1 MHRNQLCGIRQFG
14 IVLAVAAAAV
24 LLTADTAWAAKNVIL
39 MITDGGGCNT
49 WLATSLYQG
58 KLGKQVYDQPGW
70 QLLGCSTYPLNLST
84 KPTGDE
90 TQDRE
95 LIYDSLKAWDATS
108 VEYKKTKSFA
118 GYVYLTTTPTDS
130 AAAATAMATGR
141 KTYNNAINWSNDNRP
156 LRGLSIAEIAKAR
169 GKSTGVITTVQ
180 WSDATPAGL
189 GGAHSVTRK
198 NHVQIANEMLDG
210 GWLDVIM
217 GAGNPDFDNDGHALP
232 ADAKRNY
239 EWVGGEETWKS
250 LKRGKTGWRL
260 IEGKADFA
268 ALASGPA
275 PPKVVGTAQ
284 VANTLQEMRGR
295 PMTAEKTDIVATPED
310 AFTVPFNQNVPSLT
324 TMTKG
329 AIHCLGRNPAGFYL
343 MIEGGAVDWTNHT
356 GQRGRM
362 IEEQIDFVKAIEA
375 VVDWVNKYSNWND
388 TLLILTAD
396 HECGMLWGPQ
406 SDRVAFDPIEDH
418 GPGRM
423 PGMKHNS
430 HWHTNSL
437 VPLYACGCGSER
449 FAKLVKGTD
458 AKAAAVWRF
467 SGKYIDNI
475 DIFTVM
481 KEEVGSGQ

>member
-284 VANTLQEMRGR
+284 VANTLQEMRASHDRREDRHCRHARRCVHRPLQPERPFVDDDDQGGDPLPRPQSRRLLPNDRGGR
-295 PMTAEKTDIVATPED
+295 SRLDQPHRPTGTDDRRAD
-310 AFTVPFNQNVPSLT
+310 RFRQ
-324 TMTKG
+324 G
-329 AIHCLGRNPAGFYL
+329 H
-343 MIEGGAVDWTNHT
+343 
-356 GQRGRM
+356 RGRRR
-362 IEEQIDFVKAIEA
+362 
-375 VVDWVNKYSNWND
+375 
-388 TLLILTAD
+388 L
-396 HECGMLWGPQ
+396 G
-406 SDRVAFDPIEDH
+406 
-418 GPGRM
+418 
-423 PGMKHNS
+423 
-430 HWHTNSL
+430 
-437 VPLYACGCGSER
+437 
-449 FAKLVKGTD
+449 
-458 AKAAAVWRF
+458 
-467 SGKYIDNI
+467 
-475 DIFTVM
+475 
-481 KEEVGSGQ
+481 